1 MVGGPTRQPRR
12 ASASA
17 ARPDSAGEELEE
29 VKAEFVS
36 EGWARERKFRAD
48 SGNSGRV
55 CFCCPL
61 VSVLQRSIPSR
72 LGAPRREMATARKP
86 GRASPFRSVP
96 FGPIGERPNRFVT
109 PRRATVTSRRK
120 QTNRSGG
127 RCVPRAPPLLG
138 FFYYFL
144 AKPCAVEMEARLIR
158 EEKNFRFSLGV
169 WRARKSAKCKI
180 RNGMVG
186 GRPQPCCRCRCD
198 GWHVAVETEKRRR
211 LLADQSCS
219 PELKVHG
226 TGRG

>member
-1 MVGGPTRQPRR
+1 VLTRATPG
-12 ASASA
+12 ASVSA
-17 ARPDSAGEELEE
+17 APWFQFCS
-29 VKAEFVS
+29 VPFHP
-36 EGWARERKFRAD
+36 GWALRD
-48 SGNSGRV
+48 GM
-55 CFCCPL
+55 
-61 VSVLQRSIPSR
+61 
-72 LGAPRREMATARKP
+72 APARKP

-138 FFYYFL
+138 FFTIFL

-186 GRPQPCCRCRCD
+186 GGRSRAAGAD
-198 GWHVAVETEKRRR
+198 AMGGT
-211 LLADQSCS
+211 LLWK
-219 PELKVHG
+219 LKSAGGCLRTNLVSLS
-226 TGRG
+226 